1 MIKYIKTSFQ
11 KFISDFLSK
20 GIYDI
25 LKWILGG
32 GGLIYLS
39 TIFFSKNF
47 SIVEFLS
54 KEYLIKLYCS
64 ILYTIII
71 FIVSFL
77 IYKQI
82 YSRKYR
88 ALQRDNFTDVLT
100 GLKNH
105 KALNEFLKKTI
116 DDLNNSKI
124 KSLSVL
130 IIDVDDF
137 KKFNTDFGHTKSDQ
151 VLKGLGQL
159 LNTDK
164 RATDET
170 FRQFL
175 RGDEFV
181 VITKDT
187 NLGDAVK
194 AAERKRKLVENNTF
208 SVKDENYR
216 LTVSCGVTE
225 FKKEGD
231 DIDIF
236 LNRASQALAVA
247 KEIRGK
253 NNTKSNF

>member
-1 MIKYIKTSFQ
+1 MGYLKNSFQ
-11 KFISDFLSK
+11 KFKDDFFAK

-25 LKWILGG
+25 IKGIGIAFILYIGTLFMPENFSPLKL
-32 GGLIYLS
+32 LS
-39 TIFFSKNF
+39 T
-47 SIVEFLS
+47 
-54 KEYLIKLYCS
+54 EYIIKLYCS
-64 ILYTIII
+64 ILYTITV
-71 FIVSFL
+71 FVVSFL

-88 ALQRDNFTDVLT
+88 ALQNDNFTDVLT

-105 KALNEFLKKTI
+105 KALYEFLKKTI
-116 DDLNNSKI
+116 DELNNSKI
-124 KSLSVL
+124 KSLSVI

-151 VLKGLGQL
+151 VLKSLGEL

-208 SVKDENYR
+208 SVKDENFR
-216 LTVSCGVTE
+216 LSVSCGVTE
-225 FKKEGD
+225 FKKEED

-247 KEIRGK
+247 KEVKGK
-253 NNTKSNF
+253 NNTKSNY